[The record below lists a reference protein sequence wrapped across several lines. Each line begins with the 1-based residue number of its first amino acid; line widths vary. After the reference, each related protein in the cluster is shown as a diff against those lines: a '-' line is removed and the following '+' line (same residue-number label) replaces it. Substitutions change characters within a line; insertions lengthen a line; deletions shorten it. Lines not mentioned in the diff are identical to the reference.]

1 MLNNIKQYVDKRGS
15 IDFILHLAEFYNFDY
30 KDKPEYYRTNVKGT
44 KNILEL
50 ARFLRIKRLIF
61 ASSLAACSFPVKGK
75 MINEKSKADADYAYA
90 RTKRQGEEMLK
101 EYSRYFNC
109 TIVRF
114 AAIFSD
120 WCEYAPLYKF
130 LATWI
135 SNKWDSRIIGGK
147 GNSAISYLH
156 INDLICIILK
166 IIEKNRFIPSF
177 DTYIASPDGSTSHK
191 VLYKNST
198 KDYYGK
204 NIHPLFIPKPIAYF
218 GLLGKT
224 FLRNIGILNKPFERL
239 WMIQYI
245 DQQLNIDNS
254 YTRNILDWNP
264 TPRYHLLRRLL
275 FLLINFKGHHIEW
288 KLRNEAS
295 LKKITQRSNLMIYE
309 NLFNNKE
316 EILNNIKQI
325 INIPENKTKFERSRM
340 LKAFELMNMLSTYYN
355 LLMASV
361 RSGDRSLMIKYI
373 DSISMDK
380 YLCGFKAL
388 ELCDIL
394 SLIKKMV
401 KTKLEEEKG
410 FRKFKQDIHDYIDLG
425 ILLAQ
430 DSIEDVYLEMN
441 QKLPQDKIL
450 KVITEES
457 IEKRDKLIL
466 RLSTPY
472 QTIIDKDEDNKEFQ
486 KTENTKLNIFL
497 QFNIS

>member
-1 MLNNIKQYVDKRGS
+1 
-15 IDFILHLAEFYNFDY
+15 
-30 KDKPEYYRTNVKGT
+30 
-44 KNILEL
+44 
-50 ARFLRIKRLIF
+50 
-61 ASSLAACSFPVKGK
+61 
-75 MINEKSKADADYAYA
+75 
-90 RTKRQGEEMLK
+90 
-101 EYSRYFNC
+101 
-109 TIVRF
+109 
-114 AAIFSD
+114 
-120 WCEYAPLYKF
+120 
-130 LATWI
+130 
-135 SNKWDSRIIGGK
+135 
-147 GNSAISYLH
+147 
-156 INDLICIILK
+156 
-166 IIEKNRFIPSF
+166 
-177 DTYIASPDGSTSHK
+177 
-191 VLYKNST
+191 
-198 KDYYGK
+198 
-204 NIHPLFIPKPIAYF
+204 
-218 GLLGKT
+218 
-224 FLRNIGILNKPFERL
+224 
-239 WMIQYI
+239 MIQYI

-340 LKAFELMNMLSTYYN
+340 LKPFELMNMLSTFYN

-441 QKLPQDKIL
+441 QKLPQDKIP

-472 QTIIDKDEDNKEFQ
+472 QTIIDEDEDNKEFQ